1 MAQLALAGIVQS
13 KEVLFLNVQLQN
25 GYRQMVFLDEYA
37 FEYNTLLL
45 IKDNM
50 LYGKEARLVL

>member
-1 MAQLALAGIVQS
+1 LAGIVQS